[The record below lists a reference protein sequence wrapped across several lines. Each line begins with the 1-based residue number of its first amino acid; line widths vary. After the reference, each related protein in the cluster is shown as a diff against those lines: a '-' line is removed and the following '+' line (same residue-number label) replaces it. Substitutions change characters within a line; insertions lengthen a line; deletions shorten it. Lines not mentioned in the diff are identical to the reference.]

1 MRVISALRVAQIAV
15 SVVCLSSVSSGAS
28 AQTYP
33 GKPLRII
40 VPFAA
45 GGGADRMARLISQ
58 KLTEGLKQPAVVDFR
73 PGAAGRLGTEQVAKA
88 PPDGYTLLLG
98 VTSAVIIAPVLYEKL
113 AYDVQKELAPGALL
127 ASNAYVLVVHRL
139 VPAKSVKELIAIARA
154 SPGKLNYASSGAGGP
169 AHLAA
174 ELLQSVAKIKIV
186 HVPYKGSAPGTMAL
200 IGGETDLMFS
210 NIQPAVPAIQSGRL
224 RALAITS
231 AKRSSLLPEVPSAP
245 EAGLGELN
253 VETIYGIMVPAGTP
267 REIVAQLNQVL
278 VKGFD
283 APEVRSRLIADGS
296 EILTSSPEEFDRLV
310 KTETARWGKLI
321 RQAGIKPE

>member
-1 MRVISALRVAQIAV
+1 MQTIAVLRVALAAMSCV
-15 SVVCLSSVSSGAS
+15 LFSGTS
-28 AQTYP
+28 LDSRAQGYP
-33 GKPLRII
+33 SKPLRII

-45 GGGADRMARLISQ
+45 GGGADRMARLVSQ

-73 PGAAGRLGTEQVAKA
+73 AGAAGRVGTEQAAKA

-98 VTSAVIIAPVLYEKL
+98 VTSAVIIAPVLYGKL
-113 AYDVQKELAPGALL
+113 AYDVQKDLAAVALL
-127 ASNAYVLVVHRL
+127 ASNAYVLVVHPL
-139 VPAKSVKELIAIARA
+139 VPARSVKELIGLARA

-169 AHLAA
+169 AHLSA
-174 ELLQSVAKIKIV
+174 ELFQSVAKVKLV

-231 AKRSSLLPEVPSAP
+231 AKRSSLLPDVPSAP
-245 EAGLGELN
+245 EAGLGDFS

-267 REIVAQLNQVL
+267 REIVTRLNELL

-283 APEVRSRLIADGS
+283 TPDTKSRLIADGS
-296 EILTSSPEEFDRLV
+296 EILTSTPEEFDRLIRN
-310 KTETARWGKLI
+310 ETAKWGKII